1 MMGNTNEETNNWEE
15 NLTRS
20 GSTIYSNGF
29 TIHVFGGNGEN
40 ESVRESRRSSSVT
53 P

>member
-1 MMGNTNEETNNWEE
+1 MMGNTNEETNNWKE
-15 NLTRS
+15 NLTSS

-29 TIHVFGGNGEN
+29 TIHVFSDNGKN
-40 ESVRESRRSSSVT
+40 ECVRKSRRSSSVT